1 MENRIAKLKL
11 DDSVNE
17 ETAKDNAAELEL
29 ECVSNFLLRSYF
41 VYNYFFLSSAI
52 YKKNFIVDVGE

>member
-17 ETAKDNAAELEL
+17 ETAKENAAELEL
-29 ECVSNFLLRSYF
+29 ECVSFL
-41 VYNYFFLSSAI
+41 I
-52 YKKNFIVDVGE
+52 